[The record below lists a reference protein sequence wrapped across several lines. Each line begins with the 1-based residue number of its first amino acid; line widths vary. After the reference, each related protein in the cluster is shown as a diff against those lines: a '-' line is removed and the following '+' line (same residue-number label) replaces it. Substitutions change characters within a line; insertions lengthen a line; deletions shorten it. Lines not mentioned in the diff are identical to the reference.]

1 MRNLTPQPGRIHF
14 LDNMRMFAVVSVV
27 ALHAAIVYA
36 PVVPWWY
43 VLDGSKNAVFDIVLV
58 ATDGYVM
65 PTLFFIAGYFA
76 LASLRRQGAGAFL
89 AAKLKRLGL
98 PLVVLT
104 LFTCPIISYVIYRGQ
119 GGSESYLRYWLG
131 LLPTAVDWQY
141 IRLVPEAMTRAMLPF
156 HLWFLSLLLLFCGLL
171 AVSRVFVP
179 GRGQGRRDAASGSGL
194 GLFAWL
200 VLAVGV
206 AEAVA
211 QVLVPDI
218 AWFAFGPFLLWQ
230 PARLPLYLGMFLLG
244 AYAWDRG
251 WFTVHRVCGKTW
263 LWGVA
268 ALLAFLVMAGIGGSL
283 ATRHSVLILAGY
295 GLARTFFAVSV
306 LFFLAGFGLRRW
318 NRPGGVSGS
327 LSVAS
332 YDIYLA
338 HFPLVIV
345 LEYLLAG
352 SDRAAL
358 LKFAIVFFGGLCVC
372 WGASR
377 IVRPLRLTW
386 AAALIVGGVALC
398 LMPWR

>member
-1 MRNLTPQPGRIHF
+1 MRELTPQPGRIHF

-43 VLDGSKNAVFDIVLV
+43 VLDGSKNAVFDIVLL

-65 PTLFFIAGYFA
+65 PILFFIAGYFA
-76 LASLRRQGAGAFL
+76 LASLRRQGAGLFL
-89 AAKLKRLGL
+89 LAKLKRLGL

-104 LFTCPIISYVIYRGQ
+104 LCTCPIISYVIYRGQ
-119 GGSESYLRYWLG
+119 GSSESYWRYWLG

-141 IRLVPEAMTRAMLPF
+141 RPLLPEAMARALLPF
-156 HLWFLSLLLLFCGLL
+156 HLWFLGLLLLFCGLL
-171 AVSRVFVP
+171 AVSRVAVP
-179 GRGQGRRDAASGSGL
+179 GRERGRPDAASGPGL

-200 VLAVGV
+200 ALAVGL

-211 QVLVPDI
+211 QVFVSDI
-218 AWFAFGPFLLWQ
+218 AWFAYGPFFLWQ

-244 AYAWDRG
+244 TYAWDRG
-251 WFTVHRVCGKTW
+251 WFRAHRVCGKTW
-263 LWGVA
+263 LWGVV

-306 LFFLAGFGLRRW
+306 LFFLAGFGHRRW

-327 LSVAS
+327 LAAAS

-345 LEYLLAG
+345 LGYILAG
-352 SDRAAL
+352 SALSAL
-358 LKFAIVFFGGLCVC
+358 LKFPLVFFGSLGVC

-386 AAALIVGGVALC
+386 LAALLVGAGALC